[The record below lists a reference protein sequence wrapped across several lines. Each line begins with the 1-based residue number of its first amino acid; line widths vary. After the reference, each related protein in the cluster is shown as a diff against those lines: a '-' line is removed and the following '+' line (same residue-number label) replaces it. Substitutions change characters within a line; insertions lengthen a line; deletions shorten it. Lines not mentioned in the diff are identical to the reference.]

1 MKRFAMD
8 KLDTWKSSSRRKP
21 LILNGI
27 RQVGKTWLL
36 REFGK
41 TRYSNTAYFNFDE
54 NTEYK
59 QFFQTTKNVKRL
71 IQNLSLASGQ
81 EIHPETTLII
91 FDEIQEVPAA
101 LTSLKY
107 FQEEAPHY
115 RIICAGSLL
124 GIALHEGTS
133 FPVGKVEFMDLY
145 PLTFSEFLLAMDK
158 EQLNDL
164 IRNQEFDL
172 ATPFRDMY
180 ADLLKQY
187 YYVGG
192 MPEVVASYSV
202 HQDFNE
208 ARIIQKRILDAY
220 EQDFSKHAPY
230 NLVPR
235 LRMVWNSIPSQLAK
249 ENKKFV
255 YGLIREGARA
265 KEYEMALLWL
275 FDSGLAHRVY
285 RVDTPKLPL
294 LAYEDL
300 RAFKLFLVDVGLLSC
315 MLQIDPR
322 LYFAKNEL
330 FIECKGA
337 LTEQYVLQ
345 QLKTSTKRAFLLGK
359 PTRYC

>member
-1 MKRFAMD
+1 
-8 KLDTWKSSSRRKP
+8 
-21 LILNGI
+21 
-27 RQVGKTWLL
+27 
-36 REFGK
+36 
-41 TRYSNTAYFNFDE
+41 
-54 NTEYK
+54 
-59 QFFQTTKNVKRL
+59 
-71 IQNLSLASGQ
+71 
-81 EIHPETTLII
+81 
-91 FDEIQEVPAA
+91 
-101 LTSLKY
+101 
-107 FQEEAPHY
+107 
-115 RIICAGSLL
+115 
-124 GIALHEGTS
+124 
-133 FPVGKVEFMDLY
+133 MDLY

-192 MPEVVASYSV
+192 MPEVVASYTV

-345 QLKTSTKRAFLLGK
+345 QLKTSTKKGIFYWANPRGTAEVDFLLDAGTTILPIEVK
-359 PTRYC
+359 AGINLKSKSLKAFYEKYHPTLSIRYSMSDYKQQDWLLNIPLWAVETIDKHTW